1 MIYPELWEKLE
12 RFDFSHVAPS
22 RTFLKQLA
30 EENGW
35 SPEFSEKAVLEY
47 KRFMYLSIISTEQL
61 VPSDVVDQVWRLHL
75 GRSRNYWGEFS
86 KLLGKQIHH
95 DYFSK
100 DAHDV
105 DMLSKQYLH
114 TLRLYKDEFGGKSDH
129 AYWPDVADRFAAAPN
144 FVRVNLTDN
153 LVLQKPTWALGRS
166 AGRFA
171 AVALFPL
178 CVMGYAMNQ
187 SNTVGTGG
195 LSNPGWMMVAGIAIV
210 IATFGCLVW
219 RMEFRQEKQKEVT
232 PPKAERKRF
241 LKNMTKPALD
251 KAA

>member
-1 MIYPELWEKLE
+1 MIYPELLEKLE
-12 RFDFSHVAPS
+12 GFDFSRVAPE
-22 RTFLKQLA
+22 RTFLSQLA

-35 SPEFSEKAVLEY
+35 SAQFAEQAVLEY

-86 KLLGKQIHH
+86 KLLGRQIHH
-95 DYFSK
+95 DYFSR

-105 DMLSKQYLH
+105 SLLTKQYLH
-114 TLRLYKDEFGGKSDH
+114 TVRLYKDEFAGKPDD
-129 AYWPDVADRFAAAPN
+129 AFWPDVADRFGAAHK
-144 FVRVNLTDN
+144 FVRVSMTDN

-187 SNTVGTGG
+187 SNAVGEES
-195 LSNPGWMMVAGIAIV
+195 LSSTGWMMVAGIAIV

-219 RMEFRQEKQKEVT
+219 RMEFRPKKPEVSA
-232 PPKAERKRF
+232 PAKPARKRF
-241 LKNMTKPALD
+241 LKALTKPAMD